1 MTMLNIKRQPKI
13 LIAVCLTL
21 IMTSFVFLRDTA
33 TVNRIVESDLLNDA
47 PDYFINE
54 VYIMTFNKDGV
65 LSETLKAEQT
75 RHYRT
80 QSKTLL
86 VQPAVERFTATGNWA
101 AEANTGIIEEGSKDI
116 LLIGEARATK
126 WLRKSNKI
134 ELLSDSVHYLEQDM
148 SLTSLGNPT
157 LLSPQGQTTATK
169 IVTYID
175 SEKVFMTNSVRG
187 IYETAN

>member
-116 LLIGEARATK
+116 LLTGEARATK

-157 LLSPQGQTTATK
+157 LLSPQGQTTAKK